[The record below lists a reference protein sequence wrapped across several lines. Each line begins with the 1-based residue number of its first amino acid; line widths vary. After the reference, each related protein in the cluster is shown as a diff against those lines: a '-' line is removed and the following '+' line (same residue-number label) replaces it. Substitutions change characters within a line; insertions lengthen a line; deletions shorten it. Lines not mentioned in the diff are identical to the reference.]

1 MPSDDTIA
9 ALNRVL
15 EILERSFPQ
24 YLLYARPY
32 IPSGQEHVIQTI
44 EAIVAGQDA
53 LAERVSQQVFE
64 SGGLPDHGD
73 FPIEF
78 TDTHDLGIEFLVQE
92 AIDCLKQDIAD
103 LEECVDALRL
113 SPAAQSLASEALGL
127 TKGHLELLEERPNNP
142 AASKLRGPQ
151 PALDSN

>member
-1 MPSDDTIA
+1 MPSDDTIDV
-9 ALNRVL
+9 LNRVL

-32 IPSGQEHVIQTI
+32 VPAGQEHVMQTI
-44 EAIVAGQDA
+44 ERIVAGQNN
-53 LAERVSQQVFE
+53 LAERVSRHIFD

-78 TDTHDLGIEFLVQE
+78 TDTHDLGIGFLVDE
-92 AIDCLKQDIAD
+92 AVDCLRQDITELD
-103 LEECVDALRL
+103 ECVDALRL

-127 TKGHLELLEERPNNP
+127 TKGHLELLERLDVNP
-142 AASKLRGPQ
+142 AASTLRGPQ
-151 PALDSN
+151 AAMDNN